1 MPQWHLLTRRC
12 KWCLFPNEF
21 SSARGLRA
29 KCNDPLILLPPRSWR
44 IWWETSQL
52 TEKLLEMRSRHPW
65 TQLLGV
71 FFASRLHLFSLGEKT
86 LLTRWHVT
94 SENKMAKKALKSPE
108 PSILWHVLAR
118 QPVPS
123 RAMPCRVFDYACR
136 RIFVRAACREGE
148 VGGDGGGEGDGKTKS
163 NICRAG
169 CKSVL
174 NWSAP
179 PAGDGLPAPVTS
191 GTRNATLRPA
201 GCGVEN
207 QINNCGKGKNCVLP
221 PAGC

>member
-1 MPQWHLLTRRC
+1 MPQWHLLTRRY
-12 KWCLFPNEF
+12 KWCLFQNEF
-21 SSARGLRA
+21 NSARGLRA
-29 KCNDPLILLPPRSWR
+29 KCNDPLIWPPPCSWC
-44 IWWETSQL
+44 IWWQTSQL
-52 TEKLLEMRSRHPW
+52 NEKLLERNCWVYFSRP
-65 TQLLGV
+65 V
-71 FFASRLHLFSLGEKT
+71 SHLFSLGEKT
-86 LLTRWHVT
+86 LLTRWHDT

-123 RAMPCRVFDYACR
+123 RAVPCRVFDYACR
-136 RIFVRAACREGE
+136 RIFVRAACREGG

-179 PAGDGLPAPVTS
+179 PAGDGLPAPATS
-191 GTRNATLRPA
+191 GTRSATLRPA